1 MLVVETL
8 DYVSFLFLLE
18 SNKTYY
24 KECAHIRN
32 KSFSDDNYLTVYTKE
47 MEAITTATTTA
58 IATAVVIFIIT
69 MFCYSLRLFI
79 FSYEC
84 FCTLVLVF

>member
-8 DYVSFLFLLE
+8 DYVCFPFLLE

-24 KECAHIRN
+24 KECADIRN
-32 KSFSDDNYLTVYTKE
+32 KSCSDDNYLTVYTNE
-47 MEAITTATTTA
+47 MEAITTAATTA
-58 IATAVVIFIIT
+58 TATAVVIFIIT

-84 FCTLVLVF
+84 FCLLVLVF